1 MFIFPI
7 FSTLALWSVMRQ
19 KFIFGKIYGG
29 GINLYVHNFQDFS
42 KSPQLKT
49 YLFQLFWEV
58 IPLLEIFFFHH
69 NPTDLEIEDLKRL
82 MTFLS
87 RVHLSP
93 FVLDEKAWI
102 PSSLGV
108 FLVKSFFLALTNVS
122 DSIPFH
128 LAKFLWKSRAPSKVM
143 AFAWLVAFKKVN
155 TNDMLQLR
163 RSFKAHSLD

>member
-7 FSTLALWSVMRQ
+7 FSTLALWWVMRQ
-19 KFIFGKIYGG
+19 KFIFRKIYGG

-42 KSPQLKT
+42 ESPQLKT

-58 IPLLEIFFFHH
+58 IPLLEKKFFHH
-69 NPTDLEIEDLKRL
+69 NPTNLEIEDLKRL

-108 FLVKSFFLALTNVS
+108 F
-122 DSIPFH
+122 
-128 LAKFLWKSRAPSKVM
+128 
-143 AFAWLVAFKKVN
+143 
-155 TNDMLQLR
+155 
-163 RSFKAHSLD
+163 